1 MDDLPSAQGPPL
13 FQSIG
18 TPEKEQVQLRKK
30 LRVGSP
36 GPAVPPPDF
45 APPPPPPHIRMQG
58 EMPPPDRPSSRGNL
72 KDPEML
78 RRRAARKR
86 ELLAERDR
94 LLKENPPGPPITG
107 FFRPRTDGSGKRK
120 TRRKIKRKN
129 KKSRKHKK

>member
-13 FQSIG
+13 FQSIP

-36 GPAVPPPDF
+36 GPIVPPPVFD
-45 APPPPPPHIRMQG
+45 PPPLPRMQG

-72 KDPEML
+72 VDPEML

-86 ELLAERDR
+86 ELLEERDR

-107 FFRPRTDGSGKRK
+107 FFRPRTVGSGKRK
-120 TRRKIKRKN
+120 TKRKMKRKN

>member
-30 LRVGSP
+30 LRIGSP

-45 APPPPPPHIRMQG
+45 APPPPPPRIRMQG
-58 EMPPPDRPSSRGNL
+58 EMPPPDRPSSRGQLDPIMQRL
-72 KDPEML
+72 KDAKK
-78 RRRAARKR
+78 RAL
-86 ELLAERDR
+86 EERDR
-94 LLKENPPGPPITG
+94 RRFEDPAPQPKITTLFKPKG
-107 FFRPRTDGSGKRK
+107 GKRK